1 MRVALMSRGGGR
13 GNLQQNL
20 QTGAY
25 NTLCLLIY
33 SIYWSQ
39 YINSNVRYVSVSL
52 YVRVQDNYIFF
63 FVDRSIESVNK
74 KKMFDIVYRVCIYL
88 VVEVR

>member
-1 MRVALMSRGGGR
+1 VEGGICNKTYKLVLIILFVCLYIRFTGR
-13 GNLQQNL
+13 NIS
-20 QTGAY
+20 T
-25 NTLCLLIY
+25 
-33 SIYWSQ
+33 
-39 YINSNVRYVSVSL
+39 VSL